1 MKIVV
6 ISINNIY
13 VEAGA
18 TSNRWRAMVE
28 GLAKHGAKVHL
39 VFLGGFSSQKEFDQY
54 GVEGEIDNN
63 ISYFYSNTR
72 LTKSLN

>member
-6 ISINNIY
+6 ISVNNIY

-28 GLAKHGAKVHL
+28 GLAKQG
-39 VFLGGFSSQKEFDQY
+39 
-54 GVEGEIDNN
+54 
-63 ISYFYSNTR
+63 
-72 LTKSLN
+72 